1 MQTISAPQIS
11 ERLVTEE
18 SNGASNLTPRAKQI
32 RKLIK
37 LIKLSFRSAGQAPA
51 TTIDF
56 YRIGKILGKGAF
68 GKVNLAVHKL
78 TQCLCAVK
86 SINKQFFSDESQ
98 TKKVMQEVVMLK
110 KTRHKNI
117 VRLYEY
123 FETEKHILFV
133 IEVCAGGDL
142 LNYVRRRRR
151 LKEDLAKCL
160 FKQIIESLAYC
171 HSKNILHRDIK
182 LDNILLDANGQ
193 VKLCDFGVGKIVKK
207 DEKMT
212 EQCGTPAYIAPEI
225 LRDQGYY
232 GFAVDIWSSGVVL
245 FAMLYRTV
253 PFKANNMTE
262 LQQIIMR
269 ADYKLKDDISLEARD
284 LLKGLLEPDPE
295 NRLAVAEILSH
306 PWMLD
311 VLDPSEVELFT
322 D

>member
-245 FAMLYRTV
+245 FAMLYGTV